1 MHELTPRLNTT
12 SANNPTLE
20 QIDETKEET
29 QIPPN
34 GPGSECKVKIKRGLM
49 SEFCV
54 LYDSLNEPYTNSS
67 MIEQISDEV
76 IHVSL
81 KQYPDQG
88 DTNDVTIY
96 EELRRLRYFGW
107 QLRSI
112 KYDRNNTLH
121 LYFEKVDW
129 RARESYGLMPTRY
142 NNEKELWWLDSNEP
156 ARKEGWL

>member
-1 MHELTPRLNTT
+1 
-12 SANNPTLE
+12 
-20 QIDETKEET
+20 
-29 QIPPN
+29 
-34 GPGSECKVKIKRGLM
+34 M

-54 LYDSLNEPYTNSS
+54 LYDRLSEPANSS
-67 MIEQISDEV
+67 MIEQITDEV

-88 DTNDVTIY
+88 VTNDVTIY

-112 KYDRNNTLH
+112 KYDKESTLH

-129 RARESYGLMPTRY
+129 RAREAYGLMPTKY
-142 NNEKELWWLDSNEP
+142 NNEMELWWLDSNEP